1 MSFVNFLTQVPFT
14 VITIFFATSMA
25 RADLPEWTKY
35 ILISYIVVYLIFYA
49 AMTVSGSTVYQLL
62 SHAGKADFG
71 LSDVSSG
78 DKLIT
83 QI

>member
-1 MSFVNFLTQVPFT
+1 MFSVNFLTQVPFT

-49 AMTVSGSTVYQLL
+49 AMTVSDTAIYQLL
-62 SHAGKADFG
+62 SHAGKADFS
-71 LSDVSSG
+71 LSHVSSE